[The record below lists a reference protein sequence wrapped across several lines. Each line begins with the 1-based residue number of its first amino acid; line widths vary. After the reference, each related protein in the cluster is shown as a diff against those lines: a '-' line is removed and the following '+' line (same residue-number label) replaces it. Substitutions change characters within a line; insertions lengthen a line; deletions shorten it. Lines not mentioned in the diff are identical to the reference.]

1 MLLAVLKRVSLQ
13 SPNLARNASCRPFG
27 QLSSP
32 IHSRVFLRF
41 ASVKSNLPPAPKAQ
55 KKSRKPAASP
65 GTPLSSVTTS
75 TPASVKKGAP
85 PLVTKAPSV
94 LAKEGAVKNED
105 SVAKSA
111 PTTKSP
117 PQKIYSPPTG
127 TNVPN
132 MPVPPKIPSAEGP
145 LQTNPVVV
153 EKTETDSHGNSP
165 PPSPAVGVWLMISS
179 VLVLTVVIVGG
190 ITRLT
195 ESGLSITEWRPI
207 TGIMPPL
214 STEAWEEEF
223 SKYKA
228 TPEFK
233 MLNHSISL
241 DDFKRIYFMEWSHR
255 ILGRLIGVAFVLPLT
270 YFTITKK
277 ISTPLALKLGG
288 LGLLIGVQG
297 ALGWYMVQSG
307 LEESLLETPGAV
319 PRVSH
324 YRLAAHLG
332 LAFALYIGMFST
344 GISILKDSRFMR
356 TGLASGLPVESLTSA
371 LKNPIVRRFKTYSWT
386 LAGLVLL
393 TALSGVFVAGL
404 DAGLVYNEWPLMGG
418 RLAPPADEL
427 FSPAYA
433 KSESKS
439 DLWRNI
445 FENPTTVQFDHR
457 LLATTTYAGLAVLF
471 AQTFRPAWRT
481 IIPPLAIT
489 SARAAFAMANLQVLL
504 GISTL
509 IYLVPVPLA
518 AAHQGGSILLLS
530 AMLHL
535 LISLRRPSTAAQA
548 WRRVMNAASNAPRT

>member
-1 MLLAVLKRVSLQ
+1 MLLAGLKRVGLQ
-13 SPNLARNASCRPFG
+13 SPNLVRNASFYCCSRPFA
-27 QLSSP
+27 QPSSP
-32 IHSRVFLRF
+32 IRPRVFLRF
-41 ASVKSNLPPAPKAQ
+41 ASVKSDLPPATKAPKGSNKAVGSSPVG
-55 KKSRKPAASP
+55 KTKPP
-65 GTPLSSVTTS
+65 RSSVAKS
-75 TPASVKKGAP
+75 IPASVEKGAP
-85 PLVTKAPSV
+85 SLVTKAASV
-94 LAKEGAVKNED
+94 LAKDTAAENAD
-105 SVAKSA
+105 PVAKS
-111 PTTKSP
+111 PPTKSP
-117 PQKIYSPPTG
+117 PQKAHPPPPTE
-127 TNVPN
+127 TNVLSASIA
-132 MPVPPKIPSAEGP
+132 PKLPSAEGSP
-145 LQTNPVVV
+145 A
-153 EKTETDSHGNSP
+153 P
-165 PPSPAVGVWLMISS
+165 PPSSAVGIWLMLSS
-179 VLVLTVVIVGG
+179 VLVLAVVIVGG

-207 TGIMPPL
+207 TGIMPPS

-223 SKYKA
+223 AKYKA

-233 MLNHSISL
+233 MLNHSITL
-241 DDFKRIYFMEWSHR
+241 DDFKRIYYMEWSHR
-255 ILGRLIGVAFVLPLT
+255 ILGRLIGVAFVAPLA

-277 ISTPLALKLGG
+277 ISTPLAVKLFG

-297 ALGWYMVQSG
+297 AMGWYMVQSG
-307 LEESLLETPGAV
+307 LEDSLLETPGAV

-332 LAFALYIGMFST
+332 LAFALYIGMFTT
-344 GISILKDSRFMR
+344 GMTILKDSRFMR
-356 TGLASGLPVESLTSA
+356 TGMASGLPIESLTAA
-371 LKNPIVRRFKTYSWT
+371 LNNPIVRRFKSYSLV

-489 SARAAFAMANLQVLL
+489 SARAAFAMANVQVLL

-535 LISLRRPSTAAQA
+535 LISLRRPSTAARA
-548 WRRVMNAASNAPRT
+548 WRTVAKPKTTNAPRT